1 MKGILLCERIYWI
14 CSSAGWR
21 EKVRAAGGPPSL
33 PPLITTTGKSSSP
46 HFPSFPTDPV
56 SISVNIFVHF
66 KMLLILGLLFLQHCS
81 RFAALWTINDA
92 RWLMKCFLQSI
103 FQPWCSTL
111 TSRGYTCVI
120 VANILLYLAATDCNG
135 ERTMAFPLNKQQCND
150 QTVSWN
156 YSQWPCCPTS
166 W

>member
-1 MKGILLCERIYWI
+1 MEGILLCERIYWI

-66 KMLLILGLLFLQHCS
+66 KMLLILGLLFFATLLPIYCS
-81 RFAALWTINDA
+81 LDN
-92 RWLMKCFLQSI
+92 K
-103 FQPWCSTL
+103 WCTMIDEMFPPIHISTL